1 MIKNRVVY
9 SCMAILLVLFI
20 VMVAVL
26 PNINIETKNNEF
38 SYETLVFNK
47 SKVTTVDI
55 EIAEEDW
62 EDMLANAADEEYKQA
77 NVTVNGKRIE
87 NVAIRTKGNLS
98 LREVVNSD
106 SDRYSLKIDFD
117 YYDNTQSLYGLK
129 KLNLNNNYSD
139 TTLMREYISYELM
152 EKMGL
157 PTPEHSYMY
166 VTVNGEE
173 RGLYLGV
180 EAVDETFLAKNYG
193 SNNGFLFKP
202 DGTGSDLKYISDNI
216 EDYTG
221 IGLKTNEDN
230 IEESKLIEML
240 DAINNGGD
248 LEQYLDVDEM
258 LRYFAVNTALVNLDS
273 YQGNMKHNYYLYEDN
288 GVFSIIP
295 WDYNMSFG
303 GFGVGG
309 GGMGGRPNQEQA
321 GASTETDNTEVAD
334 DTTTNKS
341 NTEVTD
347 DAASNMPMN
356 GQGMQPPQN
365 GEMPQGGPQQEGNQP
380 PEMNGNP
387 PEMPAGEQNQ
397 NPQQQETQANTNT
410 NKDTSA
416 TEDASANADAQKQE
430 DNRPQR
436 GGMGMGMSS
445 NLMSESA
452 INFSITTPVSGTTLE
467 ERPLLN
473 ALLSN
478 EEYREIYE
486 GYLEEL
492 ATNYLTEDYVQ
503 NITKNLAAMLTTYV
517 EADPTKFSTTEQFLE
532 AVEGDNSLPEFAK
545 QRSESIL
552 KQLSG
557 ELVVEADTSS
567 LGGGPQGNNA
577 NGNAQNG
584 EMNGNP
590 PEMPDDFD
598 PSQLPED
605 FDPSQMPQGGPQQ
618 GENSDAQEGGQ
629 GNAQMQR
636 PDKNGQGMG
645 MPGQDGE
652 QTGPSQGIDRD
663 TMITF
668 GISVVVLLLALV
680 FVFRFNRRGR

>member
-9 SCMAILLVLFI
+9 SCIAILLVLFI
-20 VMVAVL
+20 VMLAVL
-26 PNINIETKNNEF
+26 PNINIETKNDEF

-55 EIAEEDW
+55 EMAEEDW
-62 EDMLANAADEEYKQA
+62 ADILANAADEELKQA

-98 LREVVNSD
+98 LRSVVNSD

-117 YYDNTQSLYGLK
+117 YYDNSQSLYGLK

-157 PTPEHSYMY
+157 PTPSHSYMY

-180 EAVDETFLAKNYG
+180 EAVDETFLAKNFG
-193 SNNGFLFKP
+193 SNDGFLFKP
-202 DGTGSDLKYISDNI
+202 DGTGSDLKFISDNI
-216 EDYTG
+216 DDYTG

-230 IEESKLIEML
+230 IEDSKLIEML
-240 DAINNGGD
+240 DVINNGGD
-248 LEQYLDVDEM
+248 LEQYIDVDEM

-273 YQGNMKHNYYLYEDN
+273 YQSNMKHNYYLYEDG

-309 GGMGGRPNQEQA
+309 GVMGGRPNQVQA
-321 GASTETDNTEVAD
+321 NTATDTSDTDETDEASTNTL
-334 DTTTNKS
+334 
-341 NTEVTD
+341 
-347 DAASNMPMN
+347 MN
-356 GQGMQPPQN
+356 EQGMQPPQN
-365 GEMPQGGPQQEGNQP
+365 EEMPQGGPQQEGNQP
-380 PEMNGNP
+380 PVMNGDAAQ
-387 PEMPAGEQNQ
+387 MPAIEQNQ
-397 NPQQQETQANTNT
+397 NPVPEDAQANINT
-410 NKDTSA
+410 NKDTPVEENVA
-416 TEDASANADAQKQE
+416 TNADTQQQDK
-430 DNRPQR
+430 NRPQR
-436 GGMGMGMSS
+436 GGMDMGMGMSS
-445 NLMSESA
+445 NLMSDSA

-478 EEYREIYE
+478 DEYREIYE

-492 ATNYLTEDYVQ
+492 ATTYLTEDYVQ
-503 NITKNLAAMLTTYV
+503 KITQNLAAMLTTYV

-532 AVEGDNSLPEFAK
+532 GVQGDNSLPEFAK
-545 QRSESIL
+545 QRSASIL

-567 LGGGPQGNNA
+567 QGGGPKE
-577 NGNAQNG
+577 NGEQAG
-584 EMNGNP
+584 EMNNNP
-590 PEMPDDFD
+590 PQMPSDFD

-605 FDPSQMPQGGPQQ
+605 FDPSQVPQGGLQQ
-618 GENSDAQEGGQ
+618 GEHNGD
-629 GNAQMQR
+629 QMKR
-636 PDKNGQGMG
+636 PNRNEEAMG
-645 MPGQDGE
+645 MRG
-652 QTGPSQGIDRD
+652 QTGGGAVPSGSIDKSIVI
-663 TMITF
+663 MVL
-668 GISVVVLLLALV
+668 ISLVILLCALV